1 MKENKIL
8 KINGTMLEKSQ
19 LEQHLEKIA
28 SSHNTTTKS
37 QKDTYPVPH
46 LIENFKTIEQVYELL
61 NEHLKLGINIHPA
74 GEWLLDNFYIIEETT
89 KQIQKELP
97 LNKYINF
104 VGIANGEYQGFAR
117 IYVLASEIVAY
128 TENKIEQENLEDY
141 LKSYQTKKTLSMDEI
156 WNIGIFLQIAIIE
169 NITDIALKIYSSQ
182 IQKYRVEQIA
192 ERLIEIK
199 EKNEIKYKNNVKD
212 IEKEMFQDMKY
223 PFIEYMSYT
232 LKRYGKKGYRYLKVL
247 EEVVEKLG
255 TTVSDVIKKEHFD
268 IATQKVL
275 MGNSITSIKKIQRI
289 NFLEIFEKINGVE
302 ELLKQDP
309 ADVYINMDFRTK
321 EYYRNKIKELS
332 KKTKISEIYIARKTL
347 ELAQENFKQTGINKK
362 SHIGYYLID
371 NGLND
376 LYKKLEYIPKKENS
390 PTEKVKKY
398 ISGIV
403 IFSIILSLFLS
414 YILNLKIKNN
424 VIFILSFIIF
434 LIPASEI
441 VIQIIQYILSKI
453 VKPKLIPKMDFY
465 KGIDEEHST
474 FVVIPTILKSREKV
488 KEMMRNLE
496 VYYLANKSDNI
507 YFALLGD
514 CSESGKKQEN

>member
-1 MKENKIL
+1 MNIKKAL
-8 KINGTMLEKSQ
+8 RLNGTLLDKRQ
-19 LEQHLEKIA
+19 LESHLEKIA
-28 SSHNTTTKS
+28 TDHNLKPKS
-37 QKDTYPVPH
+37 QKDTYPVPDM
-46 LIENFKTIEQVYELL
+46 IENYKFIKEVYNLL
-61 NEHLKLGINIHPA
+61 NEHVKLGITIHPA
-74 GEWLLDNFYIIEETT
+74 GEWILDNFYIIEETV
-89 KQIQKELP
+89 KQIQEDLTVS
-97 LNKYINF
+97 KYVNF
-104 VGIANGEYQGFAR
+104 LGIANGPYQGFAR

-156 WNIGIFLQIAIIE
+156 WNIGVFLQIAIIE
-169 NITDIALKIYSSQ
+169 NIALKIYSSQ

-390 PTEKVKKY
+390 PIKKVKKY
-398 ISGIV
+398 ISGIA

-441 VIQIIQYILSKI
+441 VIQIIQ
-453 VKPKLIPKMDFY
+453 
-465 KGIDEEHST
+465 
-474 FVVIPTILKSREKV
+474 
-488 KEMMRNLE
+488 
-496 VYYLANKSDNI
+496 
-507 YFALLGD
+507 
-514 CSESGKKQEN
+514 